1 MGRKTRREI
10 RQEELE
16 KVVDGYRQR
25 VSKMD
30 IKAVWRLYCSLKTQR
45 HKVAK
50 TRRRIKKALPF
61 MLILCVLLIAL
72 CVYFILT
79 KQHLLIIFAPAI
91 IAGVIAFFYVM
102 QNNNSKE
109 QMKGI
114 CSQKRVVEK
123 VLEPYATTAE
133 LNYFY
138 QEYGEGE
145 VPPVFPDGN
154 NANNTPNKELW
165 DTEEQTE
172 SLDALN
178 EDNDD
183 EEDTMFEG
191 YESDGEEE
199 DDYDDVEEENGDEED
214 DADDNEEDES
224 EDEEDNGEDEDE
236 SLTID
241 ETPDDGSTSDEE
253 LNDEPII
260 NVVNTWK
267 GETDEGKGKPNAV
280 FDLHFVE
287 ISSNTPKNIN
297 SGAAEDADE
306 EELLRGSAREEELQ
320 AESSDDEGTEISEE
334 MEEETESIEESS
346 DIETEDEEVQPGENS
361 EIYVED
367 DLDDDELSCDQI
379 IMMME
384 QILKRHHQR

>member
-1 MGRKTRREI
+1 MGRKTRKEI

-16 KVVDGYRQR
+16 KAVDRYREYVASLSIRATWQ
-25 VSKMD
+25 
-30 IKAVWRLYCSLKTQR
+30 LYCKLKTKR
-45 HKVAK
+45 HDVAK

-61 MLILCVLLIAL
+61 MIILCVLLIAL
-72 CVYFILT
+72 CVYFMLT
-79 KQHLLIIFAPAI
+79 KQYFVITFAPAI
-91 IAGVIAFFYVM
+91 IAGIVAFFYAM
-102 QNNNSKE
+102 KNNNSKE

-123 VLEPYATTAE
+123 ALEPYATPAE

-138 QEYGEGE
+138 QEYGESE

-165 DTEEQTE
+165 DTEEQTK
-172 SLDALN
+172 SFDALN

-214 DADDNEEDES
+214 DDDDNEEDES
-224 EDEEDNGEDEDE
+224 EDDEDNGEDEDE
-236 SLTID
+236 
-241 ETPDDGSTSDEE
+241 TPDDGSMSDEE

-260 NVVNTWK
+260 NVVNILK
-267 GETDEGKGKPNAV
+267 GET
-280 FDLHFVE
+280 
-287 ISSNTPKNIN
+287 
-297 SGAAEDADE
+297 DE

-346 DIETEDEEVQPGENS
+346 DTETEDEGDESGEDT

>member
-1 MGRKTRREI
+1 MGRKTRKEI

-16 KVVDGYRQR
+16 KAVDRYREYVASLSIRATWQ
-25 VSKMD
+25 
-30 IKAVWRLYCSLKTQR
+30 LYCKLKTKR
-45 HKVAK
+45 HDVAK

-61 MLILCVLLIAL
+61 MIILCVLLIAL
-72 CVYFILT
+72 CVYFMLT
-79 KQHLLIIFAPAI
+79 KQYFVITFAPAI
-91 IAGVIAFFYVM
+91 IAGIVAFFYVM
-102 QNNNSKE
+102 KNNNSKE

-123 VLEPYATTAE
+123 ALEPYATPAE

-138 QEYGEGE
+138 QEYGESE

-191 YESDGEEE
+191 YESGGEEDKSESEEE

-214 DADDNEEDES
+214 DDDDNEEDES
-224 EDEEDNGEDEDE
+224 
-236 SLTID
+236 LAKD
-241 ETPDDGSTSDEE
+241 ETPDDGSMSDEE

-260 NVVNTWK
+260 NVVNILK
-267 GETDEGKGKPNAV
+267 GETDEGKIKSKAI

-297 SGAAEDADE
+297 SGAAEEADE

-320 AESSDDEGTEISEE
+320 AESSDDEGAEASED
-334 MEEETESIEESS
+334 MEEETEAIEESS
-346 DIETEDEEVQPGENS
+346 DTETEDEGDESGEDT
-361 EIYVED
+361 EIYIED